1 MDPKRHLS
9 DIQQATAALRR
20 SQWLTA
26 GMVLLSLLLA
36 VLALTKRHTVILEP
50 PVRTKQIA
58 VVGDKVDGAW
68 LEEMGPWIAHLML
81 DASPAS
87 IGWQHEQILRWAHPS
102 THGQLQQDMAVQA
115 KRLREANAATIF
127 WLQQTAP
134 DPDRQRIVMAGYLE
148 TYVNGIKVAGSTRSV
163 AYLTQFESKGGRMLL
178 KEWKEVPTDDIW
190 LARAQEQAAKDRQAM
205 EKKRAAP

>member
-1 MDPKRHLS
+1 MNPDRHLG
-9 DIQQATAALRR
+9 DIQSLTAALKR
-20 SQWLTA
+20 QQLLTA
-26 GMVLLSLLLA
+26 LVVLLGLVLA
-36 VLALTKRHTVILEP
+36 VVAVAKRHTVILEP

-68 LEEMGPWIAHLML
+68 LEEMGPWIAHMML
-81 DASPAS
+81 DASPMS
-87 IGWQHEQILRWAHPS
+87 ISWQHEQILRWAHPT

-134 DPDRQRIVMAGYLE
+134 DPERQRIVMAGYLE
-148 TYVNGIKVAGSTRSV
+148 TYVNGIRVSGSTRNV
-163 AYLTQFESKGGRMLL
+163 AYLAQFESKGGRMLL

-190 LARAQEQAAKDRQAM
+190 LARAQEAAAKAREAE
-205 EKKRAAP
+205 EKKRAP

>member
-1 MDPKRHLS
+1 MNPDRHLG
-9 DIQQATAALRR
+9 DIQSLTAALKR
-20 SQWLTA
+20 QQMLTA
-26 GMVLLSLLLA
+26 LAALLGLVLA
-36 VLALTKRHTVILEP
+36 VVAVAKRHTVILEP

-68 LEEMGPWIAHLML
+68 LEEMGPWIAHMML
-81 DASPAS
+81 DASPMS
-87 IGWQHEQILRWAHPS
+87 IAWQHEQILRWAHPT

-134 DPDRQRIVMAGYLE
+134 DPERQRIVMAGYLE
-148 TYVNGIKVAGSTRSV
+148 TYVNGIRVSGSTRNV
-163 AYLTQFESKGGRMLL
+163 GYLAQFESKGGRMLL

-190 LARAQEQAAKDRQAM
+190 QARAQEAAAKAREAE
-205 EKKRAAP
+205 EKKRVP